1 MSEVAGAGAVRILL
15 TGGTG
20 YIGRY
25 VAEACL
31 DCGWEVHLLTRP
43 GSIFPPALD
52 GRVGRHDHQPTF
64 ESLDAVL
71 RAVRPECV
79 AHLASAPAGARDPE
93 QVRQT
98 IETNVTLPTL
108 LLEAMAVN
116 GIGRFVNT
124 GTFWQHYRGEAFCP
138 VDFYAATK
146 QAFQDVVRHYTVNRG
161 LAAITLK
168 LFDTYGPDDP
178 RRKIVTLLVDAA
190 RKGGDLGMSGGEQI
204 LDLTH
209 VADVGRAFAHAIALA
224 MAAPGGHEASYFV
237 SGERMSLK
245 KLARVVTAAA
255 GQHFAPRFG
264 ALPYRER
271 EIMVPIDPGADLL
284 PGWASEH
291 RVGDMIAT
299 LLPGGPAAA

>member
-1 MSEVAGAGAVRILL
+1 MAVRILV

-20 YIGRY
+20 YIGRH

-31 DCGWEVHLLTRP
+31 ATGWEVHLLTRP
-43 GSIFPPALD
+43 ASIMPPALD

-71 RAVRPECV
+71 RAVQPVCV
-79 AHLASAPAGARDPE
+79 AHLASAPAGARDPHE
-93 QVRQT
+93 VRQT

-108 LLEAMAVN
+108 LLEAMVAN

-124 GTFWQHYRGEAFCP
+124 GTFWQHYRGETFCP
-138 VDFYAATK
+138 VDLYAATK
-146 QAFQDVVRHYTVNRG
+146 QAFQDVLRHYAVNREF
-161 LAAITLK
+161 AAITLK

-190 RKGGDLGMSGGEQI
+190 RKGSDLGMSGGEQI

-209 VADVGRAFAHAIALA
+209 TADVGRAFAHAIALA
-224 MAAPGGHEASYFV
+224 MEAREGRYSSYFV
-237 SGERMSLK
+237 SGERMSLTA
-245 KLARVVTAAA
+245 LARIVTAAA

-271 EIMVPIDPGADLL
+271 EIMLPIDPGADRL
-284 PGWASEH
+284 PGWAPEH
-291 RVGDMIAT
+291 RVADTIAG
-299 LLPGGPAAA
+299 LLADDPAAA

>member
-1 MSEVAGAGAVRILL
+1 MTARILL

-20 YIGRY
+20 YIGRH

-31 DCGWEVHLLTRP
+31 AAGWEVHLLTRP
-43 GSIFPPALD
+43 ASLVPPALD

-64 ESLDAVL
+64 ESLDGVL
-71 RAVRPECV
+71 RAVRPDCV

-108 LLEAMAVN
+108 LLEAMAANDV
-116 GIGRFVNT
+116 GRFVNT

-138 VDFYAATK
+138 VDFYAAAK
-146 QAFQDVVRHYTVNRG
+146 QAFQDLVRHYAVNRG
-161 LAAITLK
+161 LAAVTLK

-178 RRKIVTLLVDAA
+178 RRKIVTLLVDQA
-190 RKGGDLGMSGGEQI
+190 RKGGELGMSGGEQI

-209 VADVGRAFAHAIALA
+209 VADVGRAFARAIALA
-224 MAAPGGHEASYFV
+224 MTAPGGSDASYFV

-245 KLARVVTAAA
+245 QLAGLVAEAA
-255 GQHFAPRFG
+255 GPRFCPRFG
-264 ALPYRER
+264 ALPYRAR
-271 EIMVPIDPGADLL
+271 EIMVPIDPGADRL
-284 PGWASEH
+284 PGWAPEH
-291 RVGDMIAT
+291 RVGDMIAA
-299 LLPGGPAAA
+299 LLAADPAA